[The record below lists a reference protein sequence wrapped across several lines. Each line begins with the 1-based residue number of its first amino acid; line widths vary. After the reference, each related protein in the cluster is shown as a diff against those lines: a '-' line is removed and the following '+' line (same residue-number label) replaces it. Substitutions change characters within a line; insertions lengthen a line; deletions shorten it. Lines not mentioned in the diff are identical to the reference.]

1 METPQEFAERW
12 LRNGMG
18 GWNKLFLYIAIACVT
33 VGTVIAFY
41 EFWDEPRQLVVP
53 LLLAGLAFL
62 LFRFLPCVEGILVD
76 LEYMAEIEKEKR
88 EKIQD

>member
-18 GWNKLFLYIAIACVT
+18 GWNKLFLYLAIACVT
-33 VGTVIAFY
+33 VGTVIAIS

-53 LLLAGLAFL
+53 LLLAGIAWL
-62 LFRFLPCVEGILVD
+62 LFRLYACVEGILVD
-76 LEYMAEIEKEKR
+76 LEYMAEIEEKKR
-88 EKIQD
+88 EKI